1 MSVAVAAIIAE
12 NIVLLA
18 GIGAGWHL
26 LRQGGGVQV
35 KAPPVQKQ
43 APQETEQAANVQ
55 TFGRAS

>member
-35 KAPPVQKQ
+35 KAPPVQKKTPQ
-43 APQETEQAANVQ
+43 ATEQAANVQ

>member
-35 KAPPVQKQ
+35 KAPPVQKK
-43 APQETEQAANVQ
+43 APATEQAANVQ
-55 TFGRAS
+55 TFGRAL